1 MKRRDPIRLSVA
13 LLFLAGAILLF
24 GCKGKKSA
32 KEEDVQNMMTQQS
45 ENLRLVYSQNGNLS
59 YRFETPLLERYELAR
74 EPYME
79 FRKGVKVETYND
91 TTHLVESTLTANY
104 AIFLENQQLWEA
116 KGNVVATNAQGQ
128 KLETEQL
135 FWNQKSKR
143 HLFER
148 RFKGDPEGRC
158 NPRRGFRVPTEQFQ
172 DFIFPAVRKAKVAV
186 DTAPKERADST
197 GSGAG
202 CRRVVA
208 AGDPRGGG
216 GGQAEIL
223 INDARAFDGRMPV

>member
-45 ENLRLVYSQNGNLS
+45 ENLRLVYSRTATCRTVLKL
-59 YRFETPLLERYELAR
+59 PLLERYELAR

-104 AIFLENQQLWEA
+104 A
-116 KGNVVATNAQGQ
+116 
-128 KLETEQL
+128 
-135 FWNQKSKR
+135 
-143 HLFER
+143 
-148 RFKGDPEGRC
+148 
-158 NPRRGFRVPTEQFQ
+158 
-172 DFIFPAVRKAKVAV
+172 DFP
-186 DTAPKERADST
+186 
-197 GSGAG
+197 
-202 CRRVVA
+202 
-208 AGDPRGGG
+208 
-216 GGQAEIL
+216 
-223 INDARAFDGRMPV
+223 

>member
-1 MKRRDPIRLSVA
+1 VKRRDPIRLSVA

-143 HLFER
+143 IYSNVDSKVTQKDGVILGEGFES
-148 RFKGDPEGRC
+148 D
-158 NPRRGFRVPTEQFQ
+158 EQFQ
-172 DFIFPAVRKAKVAV
+172 DFIFRRPKGKVAV

-197 GSGAG
+197 GSGQAAAASSLPVIREG
-202 CRRVVA
+202 EAVA
-208 AGDPRGGG
+208 KPKS
-216 GGQAEIL
+216 
-223 INDARAFDGRMPV
+223 

>member
-143 HLFER
+143 IYSNVDSKVTQKDGVILGEGFES
-148 RFKGDPEGRC
+148 D
-158 NPRRGFRVPTEQFQ
+158 EQFQ
-172 DFIFPAVRKAKVAV
+172 DFIFRRPKGKVAV

-197 GSGAG
+197 GSGPG
-202 CRRVVA
+202 RRCR
-208 AGDPRGGG
+208 
-216 GGQAEIL
+216 
-223 INDARAFDGRMPV
+223 

>member
-143 HLFER
+143 IYS
-148 RFKGDPEGRC
+148 
-158 NPRRGFRVPTEQFQ
+158 N
-172 DFIFPAVRKAKVAV
+172 
-186 DTAPKERADST
+186 
-197 GSGAG
+197 
-202 CRRVVA
+202 VVQ
-208 AGDPRGGG
+208 R
-216 GGQAEIL
+216 
-223 INDARAFDGRMPV
+223 

>member
-1 MKRRDPIRLSVA
+1 
-13 LLFLAGAILLF
+13 
-24 GCKGKKSA
+24 
-32 KEEDVQNMMTQQS
+32 MMTQQS

-143 HLFER
+143 IYSNVDSKVTQKDGVILGEGFES
-148 RFKGDPEGRC
+148 D
-158 NPRRGFRVPTEQFQ
+158 EQFQ
-172 DFIFPAVRKAKVAV
+172 DFIFRRPKGKVAV

-197 GSGAG
+197 GSGQA
-202 CRRVVA
+202 A
-208 AGDPRGGG
+208 AGSSLPVIREGRRWPSRNPDQRCT
-216 GGQAEIL
+216 
-223 INDARAFDGRMPV
+223 AFDGRMPV

>member
-143 HLFER
+143 IYSNVDSKVTQKDGVILGEGFES
-148 RFKGDPEGRC
+148 D
-158 NPRRGFRVPTEQFQ
+158 EQFQ
-172 DFIFPAVRKAKVAV
+172 DFIFRRPKGKVAV

-197 GSGAG
+197 GSGRLPPG
-202 CRRVVA
+202 RRCR
-208 AGDPRGGG
+208 
-216 GGQAEIL
+216 
-223 INDARAFDGRMPV
+223 